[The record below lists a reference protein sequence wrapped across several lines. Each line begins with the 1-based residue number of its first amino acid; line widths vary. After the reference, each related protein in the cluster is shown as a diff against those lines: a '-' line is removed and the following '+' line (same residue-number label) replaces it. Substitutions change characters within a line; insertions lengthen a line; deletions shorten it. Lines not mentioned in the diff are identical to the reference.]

1 MTASQILSTILA
13 TILGVLGKVLE
24 FLVSMA
30 FTDFAVLGSLVLP
43 FVKVVCAT
51 IALPAKVLVWVA
63 YFIKAFLISLLYF
76 VPVLL
81 TSGVP
86 FLGDRQCQP
95 FPQTLEDML
104 KRSPCAVS
112 LLFFLSSLLPFA
124 RLYLLLFDWH
134 VLSYYQSMA
143 SSFLIDPTLWN
154 LPIQT
159 C

>member
-13 TILGVLGKVLE
+13 AILGVLGKVCE

-63 YFIKAFLISLLYF
+63 YFIKAFLIGLLYF

-112 LLFFLSSLLPFA
+112 PLFVLSS
-124 RLYLLLFDWH
+124 LLLFDWH

>member
-13 TILGVLGKVLE
+13 AILGVLGKVCD

-63 YFIKAFLISLLYF
+63 YFIKAFLIGLLYF

-112 LLFFLSSLLPFA
+112 PLFFYHHCYCSIGMFC
-124 RLYLLLFDWH
+124 
-134 VLSYYQSMA
+134 
-143 SSFLIDPTLWN
+143 LITKVWLRRF
-154 LPIQT
+154 
-159 C
+159 

>member
-1 MTASQILSTILA
+1 
-13 TILGVLGKVLE
+13 
-24 FLVSMA
+24 
-30 FTDFAVLGSLVLP
+30 
-43 FVKVVCAT
+43 
-51 IALPAKVLVWVA
+51 
-63 YFIKAFLISLLYF
+63 
-76 VPVLL
+76 
-81 TSGVP
+81 
-86 FLGDRQCQP
+86 LGDRQCQP

-112 LLFFLSSLLPFA
+112 PLFFLSS
-124 RLYLLLFDWH
+124 LLLFDWH